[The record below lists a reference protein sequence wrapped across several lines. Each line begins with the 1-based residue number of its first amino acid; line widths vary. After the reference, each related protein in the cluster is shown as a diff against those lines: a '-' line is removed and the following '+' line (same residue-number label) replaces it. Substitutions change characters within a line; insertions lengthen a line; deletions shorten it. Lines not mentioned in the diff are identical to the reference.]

1 MPVPK
6 ILPNEPHWEHYLE
19 IHFHSAQ
26 EVAPSGAAPVALTSG
41 TGIWTLGNFS
51 APIIAA
57 DAIAAPFDLHWAIIA
72 NADSNVWHEIVFYYG
87 GSDIECARIPF
98 SRTNPFT
105 NSITLPLQT
114 IILPANSRVRAK
126 MMDTTGGAQ
135 AQIKVLF
142 HRY

>member
-1 MPVPK
+1 MVSH
-6 ILPNEPHWEHYLE
+6 ILPNEPHWEHFVEKHL
-19 IHFHSAQ
+19 HSAQ

-41 TGIWTLGNFS
+41 VGLWTLGNFS

-57 DAIAAPFDLHWAIIA
+57 DTIASPFDLHWAINA
-72 NADSNVWHEIVFYYG
+72 NADSNVWYEIVFYYG
-87 GSDIECARIPF
+87 GSDIECARISF

-105 NSITLPLQT
+105 NSVTLPIQT
-114 IILPANSRVRAK
+114 IVLPANSQVRAK

-135 AQIKVLF
+135 AEIKVLF